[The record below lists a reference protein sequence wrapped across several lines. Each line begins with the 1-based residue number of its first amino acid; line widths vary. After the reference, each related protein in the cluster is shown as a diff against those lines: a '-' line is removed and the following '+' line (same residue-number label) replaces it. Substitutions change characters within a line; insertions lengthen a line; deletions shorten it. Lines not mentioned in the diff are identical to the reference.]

1 MRWQYNMRNL
11 KLQSV
16 KDEPDLARDV
26 KSGAILNINR
36 VEIQNAR
43 EAKRLRQM
51 KKQEEKNL
59 KDKVDKLEKD
69 MSDIKA
75 LLSTIV
81 EKL

>member
-1 MRWQYNMRNL
+1 MHWQYNMRDL

-43 EAKRLRQM
+43 EAKRLRQA
-51 KKQEEKNL
+51 KKQEERNL